1 MRTTRILVLCLF
13 LTGAAPLGIA
23 QQGKS
28 ASAPVAASR
37 YFQITLNLKFAQTA
51 DQPPATETITTE
63 VAVRDEKPGSCKAR
77 MISQVPIGTGSAT
90 KYIELGT
97 KLDCNDVHVEG
108 DGLALQ
114 FTLETSGFIG
124 MAKTRGADGAIFD
137 EPMIAQR
144 SVQLSVKLPLDQPK
158 VVFDS
163 SAHPTT
169 PLKPLAPPAN
179 GAAGVVSATPIP
191 SRLSTPMLIEM
202 TASELK

>member
-1 MRTTRILVLCLF
+1 MRSTRIIVLYLF
-13 LTGAAPLGIA
+13 LLGTAPLGIA

-37 YFQITLNLKFAQTA
+37 YFQLTLNLKFAQTA
-51 DQPPATETITTE
+51 DQQPATETITTE
-63 VAVRDEKPGSCKAR
+63 VAVRDGKPGSCKAR
-77 MISQVPIGTGSAT
+77 MISQVPIGTGSAS

-108 DGLALQ
+108 EALALQ
-114 FTLETSGFIG
+114 FTLETSGYIG
-124 MAKTRGADGAIFD
+124 MARTRGSDGVIFD

-144 SVQLSVKLPLDQPK
+144 NVQLSVKLPLDQPK

-163 SAHPTT
+163 STHPAT
-169 PLKPLAPPAN
+169 PLKPPASPGD
-179 GAAGVVSATPIP
+179 GAAGVVSATQIP
-191 SRLSTPMLIEM
+191 SRLGTPMLIEM

>member
-1 MRTTRILVLCLF
+1 MKTSRIIVLCLF
-13 LTGAAPLGIA
+13 LLGTVPLGIA

-28 ASAPVAASR
+28 ASAPIAPSR

-51 DQPPATETITTE
+51 DQQPGTETITTE
-63 VAVRDEKPGSCKAR
+63 VAVRDGKPGSCKAR

-124 MAKTRGADGAIFD
+124 MAKTRGSDGVIFD
-137 EPMIAQR
+137 EPLIAQR

-163 SAHPTT
+163 SAQPTT

-191 SRLSTPMLIEM
+191 SRLGTPMLIEM